1 MMQQREQND
10 DRDRNAQQPEK
21 YQTHGDLLSHGVLRP
36 VFACA
41 NHALPGAVAQL
52 PAFDGGEPH
61 TGIPGFLEGFVQ
73 SVGRR
78 AGAYSAQGP

>member
-52 PAFDGGEPH
+52 PAFDGGEA
-61 TGIPGFLEGFVQ
+61 
-73 SVGRR
+73 GRER
-78 AGAYSAQGP
+78 ADKHRRGEPQR